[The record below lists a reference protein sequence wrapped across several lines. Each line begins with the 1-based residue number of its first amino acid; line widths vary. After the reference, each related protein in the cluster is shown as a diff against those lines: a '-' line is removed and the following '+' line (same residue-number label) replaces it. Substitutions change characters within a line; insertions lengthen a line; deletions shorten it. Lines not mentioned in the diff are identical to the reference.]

1 MTKACS
7 HTIHPA
13 WCAGGWW
20 FTLVEFPLDGA
31 LVDAVS
37 LKASTTFSSVFGGM
51 LSRAEYA
58 MRKECTFGKPKCPL

>member
-20 FTLVEFPLDGA
+20 FTLVGFPLDGA
-31 LVDAVS
+31 LADAGS
-37 LKASTTFSSVFGGM
+37 LKPSATFSSVFGG
-51 LSRAEYA
+51 A
-58 MRKECTFGKPKCPL
+58 F